1 MPATL
6 CSKLMLY
13 RVHEI
18 SMWGGLLP
26 AAAPWPALHRKDT
39 MCPQQLL
46 RAAPAGRLPGS
57 YACCMV
63 VA

>member
-1 MPATL
+1 MPVTL
-6 CSKLMLY
+6 CCKLVLD
-13 RVHEI
+13 RVHMM

-26 AAAPWPALHRKDT
+26 AAAPWPALHRKHT
-39 MCPQQLL
+39 RCLQQLQ

-57 YACCMV
+57 YACCML